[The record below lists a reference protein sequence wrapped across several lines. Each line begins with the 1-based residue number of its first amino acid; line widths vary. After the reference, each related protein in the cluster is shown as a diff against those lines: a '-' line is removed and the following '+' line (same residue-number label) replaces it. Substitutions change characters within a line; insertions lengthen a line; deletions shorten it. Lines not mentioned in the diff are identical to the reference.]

1 MSEELQNNE
10 LPVGDLSFILSQPSD
25 EEKWVDVP
33 EWNCKVKIK
42 SLTKAE
48 QIKLRKSSIVRG
60 VVDETKLE
68 MNMFVYSMVEPKL
81 TIDQVDTLFTNS
93 NAKALNR
100 LTGAIIKISGLGED
114 HLKEAEADFPE

>member
-1 MSEELQNNE
+1 MSEEKSND
-10 LPVGDLSFILSQPSD
+10 LPVGDFNYILGQPAD
-25 EEKWVDVP
+25 EQKYVEVP

-48 QIKLRKSSIVRG
+48 QIKLRKSSVVRG

-68 MNMFVYSMVEPKL
+68 MNMFVFRMVEPKL
-81 TIDQVDTLFTNS
+81 SLDQVDTLFSTS

-100 LTGAIIKISGLGED
+100 LTNAIIKLSGLD
-114 HLKEAEADFPE
+114 ADYMTEAEADFQE